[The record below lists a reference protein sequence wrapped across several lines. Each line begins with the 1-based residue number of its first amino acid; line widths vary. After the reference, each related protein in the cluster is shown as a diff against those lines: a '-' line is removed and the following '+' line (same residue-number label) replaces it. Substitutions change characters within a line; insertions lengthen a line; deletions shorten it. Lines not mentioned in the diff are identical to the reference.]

1 MASVLLAIALLATP
15 GRSTSS
21 IFDATPVADAAAHV
35 GRLPAMG
42 YNTWNDLRCDGVSGA
57 RIVALAE
64 GLVAS
69 GLAARGFTFLNIDD
83 CWHEELHGPG
93 GELVPAAAAFP
104 EGLGPVVDAVHG
116 LGLKFGIYADRGFFT
131 CAFRAGSRG
140 REATHA
146 RQFAAWGVDYLK
158 YDSCW
163 APNVRRRGAL
173 EDYATMHRAL
183 RAHAPNIQFS
193 LCGWSGWY
201 APAVSAVPGVHSWR
215 VGADCDEWGN
225 IYEVSRTM
233 EGLGDYAGPGRGYND
248 PDMLVGTSGASS
260 VRLTPTQ
267 SRTQFLLWAV
277 MAAPLLLGT
286 APGDMN
292 AWDFE
297 TYSNEAV
304 IAVDQDPLGVQGA
317 VVQSDCPAHAPKDN
331 WWCSPWSMPRDVAD
345 VWTSLLFTV
354 AAVVAA
360 TAALL
365 GLAGRRKTAACC
377 VAFALWAASYTRVI
391 AGARPVVPDCA
402 QVWAKP
408 LADFGVALL
417 FVNWGGANATV
428 ACDAA
433 CLVRAGVDLGAPLPV
448 ADLAGRATLP
458 DLAGGVDA
466 RLDAHLAGDGGSLLV
481 KIGGRAAPL
490 PGPWGDTLRS

>member
-1 MASVLLAIALLATP
+1 MAYFADPFHDQLECCVRSAWNCTSHPWEGRRVLSAPQYLVIPRASQFHPLKSHQNARKCSVNSESVRVPCVVLS
-15 GRSTSS
+15 RK
-21 IFDATPVADAAAHV
+21 
-35 GRLPAMG
+35 
-42 YNTWNDLRCDGVSGA
+42 
-57 RIVALAE
+57 ALA
-64 GLVAS
+64 
-69 GLAARGFTFLNIDD
+69 R
-83 CWHEELHGPG
+83 
-93 GELVPAAAAFP
+93 
-104 EGLGPVVDAVHG
+104 
-116 LGLKFGIYADRGFFT
+116 
-131 CAFRAGSRG
+131 
-140 REATHA
+140 
-146 RQFAAWGVDYLK
+146 
-158 YDSCW
+158 
-163 APNVRRRGAL
+163 
-173 EDYATMHRAL
+173 
-183 RAHAPNIQFS
+183 
-193 LCGWSGWY
+193 SGWY

-304 IAVDQDPLGVQGA
+304 IAIDQDPLGVQGA

-365 GLAGRRKTAACC
+365 GLA
-377 VAFALWAASYTRVI
+377 
-391 AGARPVVPDCA
+391 VVPA
-402 QVWAKP
+402 TG
-408 LADFGVALL
+408 FG
-417 FVNWGGANATV
+417 
-428 ACDAA
+428 
-433 CLVRAGVDLGAPLPV
+433 
-448 ADLAGRATLP
+448 
-458 DLAGGVDA
+458 
-466 RLDAHLAGDGGSLLV
+466 
-481 KIGGRAAPL
+481 
-490 PGPWGDTLRS
+490 

>member
-173 EDYATMHRAL
+173 EDYAKMHRAL
-183 RAHAPNIQFS
+183 RAHAPKIQFS

-317 VVQSDCPAHAPKDN
+317 VVQSD
-331 WWCSPWSMPRDVAD
+331 
-345 VWTSLLFTV
+345 
-354 AAVVAA
+354 
-360 TAALL
+360 
-365 GLAGRRKTAACC
+365 
-377 VAFALWAASYTRVI
+377 
-391 AGARPVVPDCA
+391 
-402 QVWAKP
+402 
-408 LADFGVALL
+408 
-417 FVNWGGANATV
+417 
-428 ACDAA
+428 
-433 CLVRAGVDLGAPLPV
+433 
-448 ADLAGRATLP
+448 
-458 DLAGGVDA
+458 
-466 RLDAHLAGDGGSLLV
+466 
-481 KIGGRAAPL
+481 
-490 PGPWGDTLRS
+490 